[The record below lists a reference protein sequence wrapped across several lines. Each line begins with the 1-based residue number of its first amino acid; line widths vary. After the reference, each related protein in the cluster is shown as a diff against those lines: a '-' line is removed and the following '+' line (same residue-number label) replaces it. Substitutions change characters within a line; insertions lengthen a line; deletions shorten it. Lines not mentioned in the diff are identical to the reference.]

1 MDYYREFVN
10 AIKNKDKDSI
20 VKLLT
25 FKNSKLYINALLV
38 NNYQILDHAFKYYDK
53 NIIKFFIR
61 YMLDNKLLNFSKYIT
76 ISLFNRKFEI
86 IIKLLNFL
94 EITESITDLN
104 ILIDIIRV
112 YSAYNGSDKVFKLL
126 IEKCENLDPSYGDN
140 LLLLYSFDKHYIK
153 LINVL
158 LNDARV
164 IKKLKYS
171 DIPKDYIQLLFNKF
185 NVETEK
191 ELETTLQLI

>member
-1 MDYYREFVN
+1 MDSYKEF
-10 AIKNKDKDSI
+10 AIAIQEKNKDGVI
-20 VKLLT
+20 KLLT
-25 FKNSKLYINALLV
+25 SDDSKPYLLV
-38 NNYQILDHAFKYYDK
+38 LLFNNTSIIDHAFKYYDK
-53 NIIKFFIR
+53 DIIKILMR
-61 YMLDNKLLNFSKYIT
+61 YMLDNKLLNFSKYII

-86 IIKLLNFL
+86 IIKLLNFS
-94 EITESITDLN
+94 EITESITDFN

-126 IEKCENLDPSYGDN
+126 IEKCENLDPSYGNN
-140 LLLLYSFDKHYIK
+140 LLLLYLFDKHYIK

-158 LNDARV
+158 LNDERV

-191 ELETTLQLI
+191 ELETALQLI